1 MAFTLDLSRHHVK
14 VSPSGVVR
22 EVGTK
27 TNPIRHEIQFATTS
41 ALYVEHIPG
50 DSGSRY
56 ELVAIAAGGTRNTR
70 IPISDMMRAA
80 LPQILEETAAR
91 HGVLIGESEDGEV
104 IPAKLRVED
113 TE

>member
-41 ALYVEHIPG
+41 ALYVERVPG

-56 ELVAIAAGGTRNTR
+56 ELVAIAAGGTQTR

-80 LPQILEETAAR
+80 LPQILETAAR
-91 HGVLIGESEDGEV
+91 HGVLIGESENGEV